1 MLAAGFLSLGVL
13 VFASNMTADG
23 REEAK
28 GKTIPYTLEIVLPG
42 NASEGSTICFRQA
55 AQENSGETASK
66 PDSISGVQES
76 RESKYRA
83 EKAHENAAGN
93 LVIGYNKDT
102 GRPSVF
108 FTGQE
113 EIILNEKN
121 ELIWKDCRQ
130 PVMLTDKIQVVST
143 PDYDYRFLMKDAE
156 GREQIL
162 SFSYAKMQQMPDQ
175 AVTVSEEG
183 VPIVNAAYVARM
195 KGTALLQGEIRNLN
209 ENGYEEMA
217 GFLQKLADE
226 KIAVSADGSIVP
238 KGESLPPG
246 MVLLSAASPVSRVN
260 VSDETLYSWSAFFDQ
275 VEEIRKEEEWKA
287 YLESLRSQ
295 EKKGEAAAT
304 APAPSAPAPSA
315 LAPAETAQPTA
326 TPDDAPPPEPTEVP
340 TTSTP

>member
-1 MLAAGFLSLGVL
+1 MKKKTAVLMAGFLSFGAL
-13 VFASNMTADG
+13 VVASNMTADG

-42 NASEGSTICFRQA
+42 NAAEGSTICFQQME
-55 AQENSGETASK
+55 QEN
-66 PDSISGVQES
+66 I
-76 RESKYRA
+76 
-83 EKAHENAAGN
+83 HENAAGN

-143 PDYDYRFLMKDAE
+143 PDYDYRFLMRDAE

-226 KIAVSADGSIVP
+226 KIAVSSDGSVVP
-238 KGESLPPG
+238 KGEILPPG

-260 VSDETLYSWSAFFDQ
+260 VSDETLYSWSAFFDK

-295 EKKGEAAAT
+295 EKKGEAAVT
-304 APAPSAPAPSA
+304 APAPSA
-315 LAPAETAQPTA
+315 LAPAGTAQPTV
-326 TPDDAPPPEPTEVP
+326 EPTATIDPAIVEP
-340 TTSTP
+340 TVNPDGEQQGQ